1 MNMGKELLLTGE
13 INTYRKDDHELLMS
27 IRNNENGMWL
37 DKNDIPTDKLNKLVE
52 EKEKELSNAYEKCKL
67 PERVD
72 EEALN
77 KLIIKIN
84 QDIITDNWKN

>member
-1 MNMGKELLLTGE
+1 MTGE
-13 INTYRKDDHELLMS
+13 INTYRKDDHDLLMS

-52 EKEKELSNAYEKCKL
+52 EKEKELSNAYDKCKL

-77 KLIIKIN
+77 KLIVKIN

>member
-1 MNMGKELLLTGE
+1 MLK
-13 INTYRKDDHELLMS
+13 S

>member
-1 MNMGKELLLTGE
+1 MTGE
-13 INTYRKDDHELLMS
+13 INTYRKDDHDLLMS

-52 EKEKELSNAYEKCKL
+52 EKEKELSNAYEQCKL

-77 KLIIKIN
+77 KLIININ

>member
-1 MNMGKELLLTGE
+1 
-13 INTYRKDDHELLMS
+13 MS
-27 IRNNENGMWL
+27 IRNNENRMWL